1 MPRQTLKN
9 KQSPGREDAD
19 PSVAFYNVYAQRPRR
34 ANRAV
39 AQKSNERCGEAFVE
53 GLAYID
59 QSMDGRTDVHATN
72 DLRFVSLLVI
82 CRRCLRRRFGDCS
95 FSPYVLSTSM
105 SYAIRSFCRAASPRS
120 CVSFF

>member
-39 AQKSNERCGEAFVE
+39 ARKSIERCGEAFVE

-72 DLRFVSLLVI
+72 DLRFVSLVVI
-82 CRRCLRRRFGDCS
+82 VAVACVGALETAPFLLTSCRLR
-95 FSPYVLSTSM
+95 
-105 SYAIRSFCRAASPRS
+105 
-120 CVSFF
+120 